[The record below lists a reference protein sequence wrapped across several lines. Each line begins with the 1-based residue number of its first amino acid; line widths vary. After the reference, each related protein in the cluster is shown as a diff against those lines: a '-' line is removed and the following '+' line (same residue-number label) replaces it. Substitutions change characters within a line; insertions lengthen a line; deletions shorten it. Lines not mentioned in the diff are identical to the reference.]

1 MEPLTP
7 ADRVRFALSV
17 LEGLPDW
24 PAISTAYGSFTDH
37 LEDLLADLEA
47 ERFHRLR

>member
-7 ADRVRFALSV
+7 AERVRFALAV

-24 PAISTAYGSFTDH
+24 PTISVTYGHFTDH
-37 LEDLLADLEA
+37 LEDLLADLEG
-47 ERFHRLR
+47 ERTHRLS

>member
-7 ADRVRFALSV
+7 ADRVRLALLV

-24 PAISTAYGSFTDH
+24 PTLSTAYGSFTDH
-37 LEDLLADLEA
+37 LEDLLADLEN
-47 ERFHRLR
+47 ERSHRLR

>member
-24 PAISTAYGSFTDH
+24 PALSETYGDCIDH
-37 LEDLLADLEA
+37 LIDLWVDLDA
-47 ERFHRLR
+47 EQTHRLC

>member
-7 ADRVRFALSV
+7 ADRVRLALSV

-24 PAISTAYGSFTDH
+24 PAISATYGQFTDH
-37 LEDLLADLEA
+37 LEDLLADLEGD
-47 ERFHRLR
+47 RSHRLT